1 MSAPPPP
8 LAPAGVGARMLAVIV
23 LTGLGAGLGGAA
35 LTLLLHLVQHLA
47 FGYTE
52 DTFLTGVE
60 HASPARRVS
69 VMGMGG
75 LLVGRGVASG
85 FSCAG
90 GEGESDGCPGEGEH
104 A

>member
-1 MSAPPPP
+1 MSALPRP

-52 DTFLTGVE
+52 DTFLTGSN
-60 HASPARRVS
+60 APPP
-69 VMGMGG
+69 
-75 LLVGRGVASG
+75 L
-85 FSCAG
+85 AG
-90 GEGESDGCPGEGEH
+90 
-104 A
+104 

>member
-60 HASPARRVS
+60 RASPARRVS
-69 VMGMGG
+69 VMALG
-75 LLVGRGVASG
+75 ACS
-85 FSCAG
+85 
-90 GEGESDGCPGEGEH
+90 
-104 A
+104 